1 LGNNQEDHAMTDYS
15 NSIDIPVPSQR
26 TFAFVS
32 DVSNFPRFVP
42 TTRRASM
49 DGGHIHVEGI
59 SHGASYADDG
69 RLYIDA
75 ERRLMRWGSGESAY
89 RGELSVN
96 EANGGS
102 RVEIKLHFKGSEHA
116 PPPQEVERSLEESL
130 ARLRQEL
137 APA

>member
-1 LGNNQEDHAMTDYS
+1 MADYCS
-15 NSIDIPVPSQR
+15 SIDIPIPSER

-42 TTRRASM
+42 TTRRARA
-49 DGGHIHVEGI
+49 DGGHVHVEGV

-69 RLYIDA
+69 HLYVDP

-89 RGELSVN
+89 RGELSIDDVD
-96 EANGGS
+96 NGS
-102 RVEIKLHFKGSEHA
+102 ASHVEIKLHFSEGFVHA
-116 PPPQEVERSLEESL
+116 PSPEEVEQSLEESL